1 MRRVNLRRA
10 PLNAVLAQPLV
21 DERGAYVLAK
31 GQSLNP
37 ALVERL
43 WERNFRYAYVEELG
57 FEGLEV
63 REPLEPKTYSLA
75 RRLAIRMVDEV
86 QHTRSL
92 ADVELPLEELE
103 ELAADACD
111 ELAGIPA
118 GEGFLLYPGWGTRR
132 DERLAFIINA
142 AVLAAVIGLGTGRG
156 VTAARHLFTAALLQ
170 DIGIW
175 RAEKAPDHVAIVRE
189 MLRPMRGVSALV
201 KAIVAQHHERLDGSG
216 YPEGKTGADMHPLA
230 RIMSAVV
237 AYLELL
243 GSAHGPLPHDAQ
255 EAMMAGVGTEFDRE
269 AVVALL
275 KYVPAYPI
283 GTMLRLSNGKEAV
296 VIDPGPPGLN
306 RPRVRLLPSED
317 RRTNLN
323 GGEDTLE
330 QAREELVEL
339 ELSAEYTLAI
349 KEVL

>member
-10 PLNAVLAQPLV
+10 PLGAVLAQPLV
-21 DERGAYVLAK
+21 DERGAYVLAA
-31 GQSLNP
+31 GQPLNP
-37 ALVERL
+37 PLVQRL

-57 FEGLEV
+57 FEGLDL
-63 REPLEPKTYSLA
+63 REPLEPKTYALA
-75 RRLAIRMVDEV
+75 RRLTVSMVDEI
-86 QHTRSL
+86 QNTRSL
-92 ADVELPLEELE
+92 ADVELPLEELNA
-103 ELAADACD
+103 LAADACD
-111 ELAGIPA
+111 ELAQIPT

-132 DERLAFIINA
+132 DERLAFVINA

-156 VTAARHLFTAALLQ
+156 VAAARHLFTAALLQ

-230 RIMSAVV
+230 RIMSVVV

-243 GSAHGPLPHDAQ
+243 ETGQALLPHDAQ

-275 KYVPAYPI
+275 KHVPAYPV
-283 GTMLRLSNGKEAV
+283 GTMVRLSNGKEAV
-296 VIDPGPPGLN
+296 VIHPGPPGLN

-317 RRTNLN
+317 LRTRELDA
-323 GGEDTLE
+323 EDTE

-339 ELSAEYTLAI
+339 ELSGEFTLVI